1 MVRFYNDSTANA
13 VEQSGQTQLKE
24 CLTYVQLV
32 ASVVKVLSMLSYP
45 HSSYMYFS
53 FCTFNSVRLT
63 GLTLW
68 NYYPSRRR
76 AIVGILIHY
85 PIDPE
90 RDGCIQTGTLAVFRL
105 TVKSSVGI
113 ITYQSTVQEFEKQL
127 SDLTLGQEAEI
138 KVEPPLELANG
149 RNYCITI
156 EVPKSIAS
164 PGSLLCVA
172 GVLTGSLLF
181 RT

>member
-1 MVRFYNDSTANA
+1 MWCSFRPSYN
-13 VEQSGQTQLKE
+13 GL
-24 CLTYVQLV
+24 
-32 ASVVKVLSMLSYP
+32 
-45 HSSYMYFS
+45 
-53 FCTFNSVRLT
+53 LT

-105 TVKSSVGI
+105 TVKSSAGTISV
-113 ITYQSTVQEFEKQL
+113 QSILQEFEKQL
-127 SDLTLGQEAEI
+127 SGLTLGQEAEI